1 MSVTTESVTT
11 EEAHK
16 QIVRR
21 WVKEVFN
28 EHKLDSVER
37 LKVPEYIDW
46 DPYPGQRDFLS
57 GFKAVLTRFFEAFP
71 NFRYDVEDELA
82 EGDMLVCLGRWSGT
96 NTGTFMG
103 LEPTNKHLSGR
114 RIDVVRFSGDKM
126 TERWGTGPELQM
138 LQLMGVVEPA
148 PPLEDKSPKAICK
161 RFIAEVLS
169 KHDAA
174 SLELLVSP
182 DGQLPTR
189 DALGLLWLGS
199 AFSDIGITADELIA
213 EDDQVM
219 AILTFTGTH
228 TGQLVDHP
236 PTGKRVS
243 VRQTL
248 NLRVRDGRVVD
259 ARYDLGIADL
269 VEQVAASGQPA
280 TSAMKGEGNDASH
293 TG

>member
-11 EEAHK
+11 EEVHK

-28 EHKLDSVER
+28 EHKLD
-37 LKVPEYIDW
+37 
-46 DPYPGQRDFLS
+46 
-57 GFKAVLTRFFEAFP
+57 
-71 NFRYDVEDELA
+71 
-82 EGDMLVCLGRWSGT
+82 
-96 NTGTFMG
+96 
-103 LEPTNKHLSGR
+103 
-114 RIDVVRFSGDKM
+114 
-126 TERWGTGPELQM
+126 
-138 LQLMGVVEPA
+138 
-148 PPLEDKSPKAICK
+148 
-161 RFIAEVLS
+161 
-169 KHDAA
+169 AA
-174 SLELLVSP
+174 ALELLVSP
-182 DGQLPTR
+182 EGQLPTR

-199 AFSDIGITADELIA
+199 AFSDIGIAADELIA

-248 NLRVRDGRVVD
+248 NLRVDDGRVVE
-259 ARYDLGIADL
+259 AHYDLGIADL
-269 VEQVAASGQPA
+269 VEQVAAAPQPA
-280 TSAMKGEGNDASH
+280 TSAKGEGDHASH